1 MEGFVFESYELV
13 EQLIKKSKTESGLT
27 VETVINPKV
36 YQTGRKLSKKD
47 IEEIKFTR
55 DSFLPNWNYF
65 FNPQ

>member
-1 MEGFVFESYELV
+1 MPKRSEEE
-13 EQLIKKSKTESGLT
+13 LIKTERNFFDS
-27 VETVINPKV
+27 
-36 YQTGRKLSKKD
+36 LSEKDKRRHTALEALKKD